1 MLLARVRLRKI
12 GAQLGHFAAQRIE
25 RARQLVRNGPEG
37 QERRL
42 KFGATGFDNL
52 EFCGCHDKEE
62 SNFCA
67 SAVFALPINQLR
79 KDRRAREAPA
89 SIICQALR
97 RYLRS
102 FSTKVV
108 RRMRSSRAAPAT
120 VPSASS
126 RALRIRPISIADMW
140 SFKSMPPRGSP

>member
-1 MLLARVRLRKI
+1 MLLARVRL
-12 GAQLGHFAAQRIE
+12 AQVGSKLRDLAAQRIKG
-25 RARQLVRNGPEG
+25 ARQLFRNRPEG
-37 QERRL
+37 EERRL
-42 KFGATGFDNL
+42 KLGATVFNQL
-52 EFCGCHDKEE
+52 EFCGCHAGEE

-67 SAVFALPINQLR
+67 LTLFVPPINQLR
-79 KDRRAREAPA
+79 FDQRCHPWPA

-102 FSTKVV
+102 FSTNVV

-126 RALRIRPISIADMW
+126 SALRISPISMADI
-140 SFKSMPPRGSP
+140 

>member
-1 MLLARVRLRKI
+1 MLLARVRFRKI
-12 GAQLGHFAAQRIE
+12 GAQLGYFAAQGIE
-25 RARQLVRNGPEG
+25 RAGQLVRNGSEG

-42 KFGATGFDNL
+42 KFGATVLDQL
-52 EFCGCHDKEE
+52 EFCGCHGREE

-79 KDRRAREAPA
+79 KDRRARGTAA

-102 FSTKVV
+102 FSTRVV

-126 RALRIRPISIADMW
+126 RALRIRPISIADM
-140 SFKSMPPRGSP
+140 